1 MYLAGEGGR
10 GNLEFE
16 FRTASWRDLGD
27 LRALEKCCFDRDRWP
42 WFDLLAALVFPE
54 TVRHVSTLN
63 DRIVGFVIGD
73 RRRGVD
79 MGWIATICV
88 HPDFRRQ
95 GLGEQLLQTCEQA
108 LDVHRVRLTLR
119 ESNKDARRLY
129 ERMGYAEADRWVRYY
144 RNKEDGIV
152 MEKWLH
158 PQ

>member
-1 MYLAGEGGR
+1 
-10 GNLEFE
+10 
-16 FRTASWRDLGD
+16 
-27 LRALEKCCFDRDRWP
+27 
-42 WFDLLAALVFPE
+42 LAALVFPE

-73 RRRGVD
+73 RRRGVN

-95 GLGEQLLQTCEQA
+95 GLGEQLLRTCEQA

-144 RNKEDGIV
+144 RDKEDGIV
-152 MEKWLH
+152 MEKWIH